1 MMRWWC
7 ESCAFPCLTQPC
19 LVLRTLR
26 RSCCAQLLCGSKST
40 REFVQDQRLS
50 LIGCHI
56 MPHTLYAHICLILG
70 RLVVVV
76 VVVVVVPAHSAWYSG
91 TGMGLSV
98 ADPATLVSLNSL
110 SPSNYDSAKRLG
122 ERECRVAG
130 AGYPVSL
137 NLDELR
143 IS

>member
-1 MMRWWC
+1 MC
-7 ESCAFPCLTQPC
+7 Q
-19 LVLRTLR
+19 
-26 RSCCAQLLCGSKST
+26 
-40 REFVQDQRLS
+40 
-50 LIGCHI
+50 
-56 MPHTLYAHICLILG
+56 ILG

-76 VVVVVVPAHSAWYSG
+76 VVVVVVPAHSAWYSA

-122 ERECRVAG
+122 ER
-130 AGYPVSL
+130 VSGGWG
-137 NLDELR
+137 R